1 MFYKSKTQIP
11 GSFTL
16 VLNVQQFFLTCCIT
30 PLIVTFK
37 IFSNFQEIFMGTKTN
52 LAKFFK
58 YLGLV
63 IDVINCER
71 GYTYYEEMIKKI
83 MFLR

>member
-1 MFYKSKTQIP
+1 
-11 GSFTL
+11 
-16 VLNVQQFFLTCCIT
+16 
-30 PLIVTFK
+30 
-37 IFSNFQEIFMGTKTN
+37 MGTKTN

-71 GYTYYEEMIKKI
+71 GYTYYEEMIKKNHVFK
-83 MFLR
+83 MNL